1 MEQSQQQ
8 ALPGQGRL
16 DRFLTQSQAPESD
29 MPPPRPQQ
37 AVAGLAAVPT
47 RVLADA
53 RQTSMRSFMPGAAR
67 LQHTGSGG
75 HPQMQSGG
83 AAHPAVP
90 QQRPQS
96 GPMEVLPAPK
106 RRKMQ

>member
-8 ALPGQGRL
+8 ALPGQGTL

-37 AVAGLAAVPT
+37 AVAALTAVPI

-53 RQTSMRSFMPGAAR
+53 RQTSMRSFMPGAGR
-67 LQHTGSGG
+67 PQPMGG
-75 HPQMQSGG
+75 HHHMQSGAG
-83 AAHPAVP
+83 AHPAVP
-90 QQRPQS
+90 QQRPHS
-96 GPMEVLPAPK
+96 GPMELLPDPK
-106 RRKMQ
+106 RRKLH

>member
-37 AVAGLAAVPT
+37 AVAGLAAVPI
-47 RVLADA
+47 RAQADA

-67 LQHTGSGG
+67 PQHMGSGG
-75 HPQMQSGG
+75 RQQSGA

-90 QQRPQS
+90 QQRPHS
-96 GPMEVLPAPK
+96 GPIGLLPDPK
-106 RRKMQ
+106 RRKLH

>member
-16 DRFLTQSQAPESD
+16 DRFLTQSQAPESE
-29 MPPPRPQQ
+29 MPPPRPQP
-37 AVAGLAAVPT
+37 AVAAPAAAPF
-47 RVLADA
+47 RPLADA
-53 RQTSMRSFMPGAAR
+53 RQTSMRSFMPGAPR
-67 LQHTGSGG
+67 PQHMGSGG
-75 HPQMQSGG
+75 HQHMQSGG

-96 GPMEVLPAPK
+96 GPMELLPESK
-106 RRKMQ
+106 RRKLH